1 MAKSRAE
8 KTLQARQR
16 RKKERKMKR
25 INNPLRI
32 YIERKHSKIFKEFMD
47 FLNAIERD
55 NPRKKDLT
63 KTEAF
68 KKWIEK
74 NPIPNTSLN
83 SSETA
88 NSTMLSPHIQVSLLN
103 LNEIPPSSTTNHE
116 TSPSTNHETETSPSS
131 TTNHETSP
139 STNHETETETS
150 PSSTTNHETIS
161 DIIDEL
167 FESNVIPDT
176 DILPDEG
183 INLLDLLEDV
193 AFDYQDFNF
202 ITDTDGF

>member
-8 KTLQARQR
+8 KTFQARQR
-16 RKKERKMKR
+16 RKKERQMKR

-32 YIERKHSKIFKEFMD
+32 YIERKHSKIFNEFMD
-47 FLNAIERD
+47 FLNVIERD

-103 LNEIPPSSTTNHE
+103 LNKVPIPPTSTTNHE
-116 TSPSTNHETETSPSS
+116 TKTSPSS
-131 TTNHETSP
+131 KAWFTR
-139 STNHETETETS
+139 
-150 PSSTTNHETIS
+150 
-161 DIIDEL
+161 
-167 FESNVIPDT
+167 
-176 DILPDEG
+176 
-183 INLLDLLEDV
+183 
-193 AFDYQDFNF
+193 
-202 ITDTDGF
+202 